1 MLFSMVLPFVLS
13 VVALSALGIFDTG
26 IFSKL
31 TTLRRLLLLAVV
43 ALSARNLET
52 GHHSVALLEVLDA
65 RSHLVY
71 DSAELVSEDV
81 ALLELD
87 DGAMVQVQVAAADGA
102 AGDLEDDIAV
112 FEDLGFGAVDCWR
125 RGRVSIVLYA
135 NWLALI
141 KVFSEER

>member
-13 VVALSALGIFDTG
+13 VVALSALGIFDIG

>member
-135 NWLALI
+135 NWLAVI